1 MSNRYF
7 LALLAEE
14 IITELKELRNVCDE
28 LLKKHRQ
35 FFANKVILD
44 IRNETN
50 EIILRLQSVIFHITR
65 PAKAGEP
72 GG

>member
-1 MSNRYF
+1 MEDRYF
-7 LALLAEE
+7 IALLIEDF
-14 IITELKELRNVCDE
+14 ITELKELRNVCDE

-50 EIILRLQSVIFHITR
+50 EIILRLQSVIFHIMK
-65 PAKAGEP
+65 PAKVGEP
-72 GG
+72 GE

>member
-1 MSNRYF
+1 MEDRYF
-7 LALLAEE
+7 IALLIEDF
-14 IITELKELRNVCDE
+14 ITELKELRNVCDE

-50 EIILRLQSVIFHITR
+50 EVILRLQSVIFHITR
-65 PAKAGEP
+65 PAQAGEP